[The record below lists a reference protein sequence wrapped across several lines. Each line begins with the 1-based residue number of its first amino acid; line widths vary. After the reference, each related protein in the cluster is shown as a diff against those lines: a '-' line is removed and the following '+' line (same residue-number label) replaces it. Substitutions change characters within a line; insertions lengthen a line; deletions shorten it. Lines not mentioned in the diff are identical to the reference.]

1 MRHTRVWIELL
12 VFRKLQFFVFLLPRT
27 WCLRLGRLLGTVV
40 FLLDRKHRRIT
51 LANLMT
57 AFGEELPPKTLR
69 RISRRS
75 FLHFGEVILD
85 IMKIARFNEKKRN
98 RLFVIEGEANLRQAL
113 QAGKGALLF
122 SGHYGNWEVATHVLS
137 RMGKLNVIARPLDN
151 APLEKELL
159 KLRTR
164 LGASVISKF
173 QATKP
178 ILHSLRQKEMVAILI
193 DLNVLRSQGVFVD
206 FFGKKAS
213 TTPSLAAFYL
223 RTRSPLIP
231 VFCYPISSQR
241 YQVKILKPLDIHLQG
256 NKDEDLLKITQL
268 CTKIIENQIRKKPV
282 YWFWFHQRWKSR
294 PEGKTTEPEG
304 KAQAPENK

>member
-1 MRHTRVWIELL
+1 MRHIGDWIG
-12 VFRKLQFFVFLLPRT
+12 VFTFWKLRFFVFLLPRS
-27 WCLRLGRLLGTVV
+27 WCLRLGRLLGTVI

-51 LANLMT
+51 LANLKT

-69 RISRRS
+69 KISRLS
-75 FLHFGEVILD
+75 FRHFGEFILD
-85 IMKIARFNEKKRN
+85 IMNLARYDEEKRN
-98 RLFVIEGEANLRQAL
+98 RLFVIEGEEHLRQAL
-113 QAGKGALLF
+113 LEGKGALLF

-151 APLEKELL
+151 DRLEKELL
-159 KLRTR
+159 KLRAR

-173 QATKP
+173 RATKP
-178 ILHSLRQKEMVAILI
+178 ILHALRQNEMVAILI
-193 DLNVLRSQGVFVD
+193 DLNVLRSQGIFVD

-223 RTRSPLIP
+223 RTHSPLIP
-231 VFCYPISSQR
+231 VFCYPIGSQR

-268 CTKIIENQIRKKPV
+268 CTKIIEHQIRKNPV
-282 YWFWFHQRWKSR
+282 YWFWFHKRWKSR
-294 PEGKTTEPEG
+294 PEGETTEPEG
-304 KAQAPENK
+304 RAQAPENR

>member
-1 MRHTRVWIELL
+1 MRRVKDWTELL
-12 VFRKLQFFVFLLPRT
+12 VFRKLQFLVFLLPRT
-27 WCLRLGRLLGTVV
+27 WCLVLGRFLGTVV
-40 FLLDRKHRRIT
+40 FWLDRKHRRIT
-51 LANLMT
+51 LSNLKT
-57 AFGEELPPKTLR
+57 AFGEEFSSKALR
-69 RISRRS
+69 EISCSS
-75 FLHFGEVILD
+75 FRHFGAVILD
-85 IMKIARFNEKKRN
+85 IMKIAHLDPKKRD
-98 RLFVIEGEANLRQAL
+98 RLFVIEGEANLTQAL

-151 APLEKELL
+151 ERLERELT

-178 ILHSLRQKEMVAILI
+178 ILHSLRQQEMVAILI

-223 RTRSPLIP
+223 RKQSPLLP
-231 VFCYPISSQR
+231 VFCYPTSSHR
-241 YQVKILKPLDIHLQG
+241 YLIKIGKPLDLHLQG
-256 NKDEDLLKITQL
+256 QKDEDLLKITQL
-268 CTKIIENQIRKKPV
+268 CTKIIENQIRMNPV

-294 PEGKTTEPEG
+294 PEGE
-304 KAQAPENK
+304 AA